1 MLITVSPNYW
11 LSVRGLMLILF
22 FFNLVM
28 WTFIILWMFF
38 QMPAQMHLLIQLLL
52 LTKFR
57 NYKVMPLLYI
67 PVYPITLG
75 HKYDKWILLMIQEER
90 QTVEICPLM
99 LSLVLRSHLCKN
111 LWNSLLYSVRI
122 YIYIFLV

>member
-1 MLITVSPNYW
+1 
-11 LSVRGLMLILF
+11 
-22 FFNLVM
+22 
-28 WTFIILWMFF
+28 MFF
-38 QMPAQMHLLIQLLL
+38 QMPAQMHLLIQMLL

-99 LSLVLRSHLCKN
+99 LSLVLCSHLCKN
-111 LWNSLLYSVRI
+111 L
-122 YIYIFLV
+122 